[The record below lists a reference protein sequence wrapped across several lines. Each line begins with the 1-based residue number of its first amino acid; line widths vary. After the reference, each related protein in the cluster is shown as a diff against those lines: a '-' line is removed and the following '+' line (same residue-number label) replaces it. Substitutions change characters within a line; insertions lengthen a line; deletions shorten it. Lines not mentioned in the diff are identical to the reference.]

1 LFLLKVSIF
10 LNNVCNEIGTIIGT
24 WQERGNSM
32 FWSVLGK
39 QPLPSQALMC
49 WKSLTVLHKI
59 LREGHPNVSTLN
71 KRVNDFIL

>member
-1 LFLLKVSIF
+1 MK
-10 LNNVCNEIGTIIGT
+10 IGTIIGT

-59 LREGHPNVSTLN
+59 LREGHPNVS
-71 KRVNDFIL
+71 IYIH